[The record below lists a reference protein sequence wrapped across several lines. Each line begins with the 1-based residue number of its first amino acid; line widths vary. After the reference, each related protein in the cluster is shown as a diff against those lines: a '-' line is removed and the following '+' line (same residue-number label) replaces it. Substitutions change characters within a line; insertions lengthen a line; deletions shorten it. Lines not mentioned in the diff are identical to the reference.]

1 MDVDPQRYLNDLGIS
16 LNIRLVTREM
26 SVCLLKKKKVEV
38 IATKKLIAFFEL
50 IKLVDY
56 VNC

>member
-26 SVCLLKKKKVEV
+26 SVCLLKKKVEV

>member
-26 SVCLLKKKKVEV
+26 SVCLLKKKVEV
-38 IATKKLIAFFEL
+38 IATKKSIAFFEL